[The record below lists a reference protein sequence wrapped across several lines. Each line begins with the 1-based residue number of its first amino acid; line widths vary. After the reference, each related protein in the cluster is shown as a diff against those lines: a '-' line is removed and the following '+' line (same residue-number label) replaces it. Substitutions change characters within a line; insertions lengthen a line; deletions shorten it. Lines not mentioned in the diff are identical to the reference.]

1 MITEEQLDRAVEAV
15 RKNTSLYAS
24 SSVLRHRL
32 RVAAPYLQAPLES
45 PQPWEVERVRELAF
59 DRRVQLLGV
68 QVLQILSD
76 FVALRNSPPP
86 PDPLL
91 EKIVDVI
98 QDGGYKMTSRDLAAL
113 ILAVV
118 KEARNG

>member
-1 MITEEQLDRAVEAV
+1 MITEEQLDRAEKAYGLSTAITI
-15 RKNTSLYAS
+15 KG
-24 SSVLRHRL
+24 RL
-32 RVAAPYLQAPLES
+32 HAAAPYLQAPLEP
-45 PQPWEVERVRELAF
+45 PQPWEVERMRELAF

-91 EKIVDVI
+91 EKIVAVI

-118 KEARNG
+118 KEAQ